1 MPGDAE
7 DGKRYSGGGRSYGG
21 RKGPRKDGKPGYS
34 KGLRDGDRKPY
45 RRDGDRK
52 PYDKER
58 KPYPKDGEGKPYR
71 RDGEGKPHDRE
82 KRPYDKERKPY
93 DRDKKPYQRDGDR
106 RAERG
111 GARPVSGD
119 LEKRKHPIPQ
129 DPQKL
134 LYKGIDLQIQG
145 KTDIAMIMFL
155 HGAVMMSEGCSKNAE
170 RIIDDAGKEG
180 RGDLRG
186 RIAPECTDEAL
197 VEFDYICISKDAGYP
212 RQFFDEMCSAG
223 SIHAIYRRICL
234 GEVEGDDPI
243 IDTFARA
250 MPQDREKVMKG
261 LEYLVRKKD
270 SESAQRHIDSVKEM
284 ESLRQYVNSLFVK
297 ATKGKDDAREELAT
311 YAGRVPDADFFL
323 GFLEA
328 RDSGNGAGWLK
339 GQYPENADLI
349 ISKQAEF
356 GISDDPFGK
365 FLIAKNLQSKKEE
378 WVPAMMTAAQ
388 AGSAEAVA
396 ELMPLAYRTDVARGI
411 ALMYAEAG
419 DLDGLMSVYAA
430 GYEDT
435 YMLDKYCDGDGER
448 ILRVAY
454 ALRPLGRD
462 REIAWLRNHAG
473 EDQPGREALIDRSR
487 EEEFRCKAMLYAL
500 HDVGADMEAAELYF
514 EMEGAPDLPS
524 FKWLEKLCSDD
535 SVKEYIRQQY
545 EARGDTETFDK
556 IFEDDGYVR
565 KHDMKRSGR
574 GGFGKGPRRDDDR
587 RGYRRDDRDGGRRPR
602 KYRSTQP
609 LSAPKESTRHDA
621 RSAGSNHMPH
631 GGRQPGIQ
639 PGEGPRGEEHPPGEG
654 RQRDV
659 PRGQVLKV
667 RDPVPHGRVGGRPV
681 GGRALGPRPLHH
693 THLRHRPGPALQAGG
708 AEIRGGG
715 AGARHAAP
723 GGRNRV
729 LSWHLRELRLEH
741 PEVVQGERH
750 EALRHVRGRV
760 REPLP

>member
-7 DGKRYSGGGRSYGG
+7 DGKRYRDGGRSNGD
-21 RKGPRKDGKPGYS
+21 RKPYRKDGKPGYS
-34 KGLRDGDRKPY
+34 KGPRDGDGKPYKRDGDRKPYRKDGEKRPYDKDRKPYSKDGDRKSYSKDGEKRPY

-52 PYDKER
+52 PYD
-58 KPYPKDGEGKPYR
+58 
-71 RDGEGKPHDRE
+71 RE
-82 KRPYDKERKPY
+82 KRPYSKDGDRKSFQK
-93 DRDKKPYQRDGDR
+93 DDR
-106 RAERG
+106 RAERREP
-111 GARPVSGD
+111 RPADGN
-119 LEKRKHPIPQ
+119 LEKRRHPIPQ

-145 KTDIAMIMFL
+145 KNDIAMIMFL

-186 RIAPECTDEAL
+186 RIASECTDEAL
-197 VEFDYICISKDAGYP
+197 VEFDYICISKDDGYP
-212 RQFFDEMCSAG
+212 RQFFDDMCSAG
-223 SIHAIYRRICL
+223 STHAIYRRICL
-234 GEVEGDDPI
+234 GEVDGDDPI
-243 IDTFARA
+243 IDVFAKA
-250 MPQDREKVMKG
+250 MPDEREKVMKG

-297 ATKGKDDAREELAT
+297 ATKGKEDAREELAT

-328 RDSGNGAGWLK
+328 NDSGNGAEWLK
-339 GQYPENADLI
+339 SRYPENADLI

-378 WVPAMMTAAQ
+378 WVPSMMTAAQ
-388 AGSAEAVA
+388 AGSQEAVA
-396 ELMPLAYRTDVARGI
+396 ELMPLVYRTDVARGI

-419 DLDGLMSVYAA
+419 DLDGLMTVYAA

-454 ALRPLGRD
+454 ALRPIDRD

-524 FKWLEKLCSDD
+524 FKWLEKLCSED

-574 GGFGKGPRRDDDR
+574 GGYGKGPRRDDDR
-587 RGYRRDDRDGGRRPR
+587 RGGYRREGRDGGRRPR
-602 KYRSTQP
+602 KYRASNHYNRAMP
-609 LSAPKESTRHDA
+609 GNGHDA
-621 RSAGSNHMPH
+621 RSAGGHHLPH
-631 GGRQPGIQ
+631 GGRQPRLQ

-654 RQRDV
+654 RQRDL
-659 PRGQVLKV
+659 PGRQVLQV
-667 RDPVPHGRVGGRPV
+667 RDPLPHGRMG
-681 GGRALGPRPLHH
+681 
-693 THLRHRPGPALQAGG
+693 
-708 AEIRGGG
+708 
-715 AGARHAAP
+715 
-723 GGRNRV
+723 
-729 LSWHLRELRLEH
+729 
-741 PEVVQGERH
+741 
-750 EALRHVRGRV
+750 
-760 REPLP
+760 